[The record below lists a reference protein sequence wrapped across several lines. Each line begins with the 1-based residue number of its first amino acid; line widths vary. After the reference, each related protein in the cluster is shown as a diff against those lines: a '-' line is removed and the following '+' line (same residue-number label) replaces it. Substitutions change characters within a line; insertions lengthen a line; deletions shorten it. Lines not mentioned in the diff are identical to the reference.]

1 MKKEKA
7 NIAYITAITLVAT
20 LGGFLFGYDTGVIA
34 GSGPYVQ
41 TFFDLSPAYF
51 GFVVA
56 SALIGCMAGSLLSG
70 YTSKTFGRKY
80 SLLLAGVLFFISAL
94 GSALPDS
101 ATELVIFRLVGGI
114 GVGLASAVAPVYI
127 AELAPAHMRGK
138 LVSINQLAIVMGFV
152 VVFFVNYGIQD
163 IIDVAWNQT
172 TGWRWMFGTE
182 CIPAGLF
189 FILALFVPKSP
200 RWLML
205 KGREEEARAILNK
218 IDPTNAEEEITEIK
232 DSLKDA
238 KKEGYSLKYPKIGL
252 ILTIGVGLSV
262 FQQITG
268 INAIL
273 YYGNAIFISMGAGA
287 NAAMINQIVV
297 GLAMMIFTCVAIF
310 TVEKFGRKPLI
321 LIGTAGMGIMIFVF
335 GQLMYM
341 QILSVAN
348 LIVLV
353 LYIACFSFSQGPIV
367 WVYLSEIFPNKVR
380 GIAMSLAVFAQWL
393 ANYAVS
399 QTFPM
404 MADESGYLYKA
415 FNGAFPFWMYG
426 GSCVLAVIFIW
437 KLLPETKGKTLEEME
452 QLWNADERDLEIS
465 KEDINKKATPV
476 TAGVANSNT

>member
-7 NIAYITAITLVAT
+7 NIAYITGITLVAT

-41 TFFDLSPAYF
+41 QFFDLSPAYF

-56 SALIGCMAGSLLSG
+56 SALIGCMVGSLLSG
-70 YTSKTFGRKY
+70 YTSKKFGRKN
-80 SLLLAGVLFFISAL
+80 SLLLAGILFFISAL
-94 GSALPDS
+94 GSALPDV
-101 ATELVIFRLVGGI
+101 AAELVIYRLIGGV

-127 AELAPAHMRGK
+127 AELAPAQMRGK
-138 LVSINQLAIVMGFV
+138 LVSVNQLAIVMGFV

-163 IIDVAWNQT
+163 PVDVAWNEAN
-172 TGWRWMFGTE
+172 GWRWMFGSE

-189 FILALFVPKSP
+189 FLLALFVPKSP

-205 KGREEEARAILNK
+205 KEREEEARGILNK
-218 IDPTNAEEEITEIK
+218 VDPLNAEEEIADIK
-232 DSLKDA
+232 SSLRDA
-238 KKEGYSLKYPKIGL
+238 TQGFSLKYPKIML

-273 YYGNAIFISMGAGA
+273 YYGNAIFLSMGAGA

-297 GLAMMIFTCVAIF
+297 GLAMMVFTCVAIF

-321 LIGTAGMGIMIFVF
+321 LIGTAGMGVMIFVF

-348 LIVLV
+348 LVVLV

-380 GIAMSLAVFAQWL
+380 GIAMSIAVFAQWL
-393 ANYAVS
+393 ANYVVS

-404 MADESGYLYKA
+404 MADETGYLYQE
-415 FNGAFPFWMYG
+415 FNGAFPFWLYG
-426 GSCVLAVIFIW
+426 GFCALAVVFIW

-452 QLWNADERDLEIS
+452 QLWNSESEDLEAS
-465 KEDINKKATPV
+465 PEDINKKATPV